1 MKRQKGFATIL
12 VVIMALSI
20 FIIISMSLFIT
31 TLSQQVIANNNV
43 RSSQSYYVAEAGI
56 EDALLR
62 LLKDPSFLGSYE
74 LTVGDKKS
82 QVEINPIGTSRRVLS
97 TGNVSRRIRKL
108 EVIYSISNVASWRE
122 IK

>member
-62 LLKDPSFLGSYE
+62 LLKDPSFVGSYE

>member
-1 MKRQKGFATIL
+1 MKRQKGFVAIL
-12 VVIMALSI
+12 VVIIALSI

>member
-1 MKRQKGFATIL
+1 MKRQKGFVAIL

-62 LLKDPSFLGSYE
+62 LLKDPSFVGSYE